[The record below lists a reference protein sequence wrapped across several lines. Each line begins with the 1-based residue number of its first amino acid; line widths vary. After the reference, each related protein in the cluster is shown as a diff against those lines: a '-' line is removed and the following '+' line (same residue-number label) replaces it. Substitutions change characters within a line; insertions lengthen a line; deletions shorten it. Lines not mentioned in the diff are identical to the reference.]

1 MDSILYRERV
11 LPSPGTYLIPLVI
24 AVMVLA
30 LALPAGAWLAVP
42 LSIAVALT
50 SALLMLVKAPVLE
63 VTNTSLRV
71 GRARIERTHLGVAVV
86 IEEQNAFA
94 ERGHRL
100 DARAY
105 TCFQSSVR
113 TMVKVNIMDESDP
126 TPYWLFSTRQPELV
140 AQALNA

>member
-1 MDSILYRERV
+1 M
-11 LPSPGTYLIPLVI
+11 
-24 AVMVLA
+24 LA
-30 LALPAGAWLAVP
+30 LSLPAGTLIAVP
-42 LSIAVALT
+42 SSIVVALT
-50 SALLMLVKAPVLE
+50 LLLLMLVKAPVLE
-63 VTNTSLRV
+63 VTTTSLRV
-71 GRARIERTHLGVAVV
+71 GRARIARTHLGVAVV

-94 ERGHRL
+94 ERGHLL